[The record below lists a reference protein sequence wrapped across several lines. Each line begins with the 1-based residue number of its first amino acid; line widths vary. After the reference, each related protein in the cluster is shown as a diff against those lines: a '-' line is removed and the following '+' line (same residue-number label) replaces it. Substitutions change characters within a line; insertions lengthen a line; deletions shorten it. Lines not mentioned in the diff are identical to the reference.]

1 MKGDYGSMA
10 WVNDEHG
17 HEYVCTVNREHS
29 DEKRFEQLDD
39 EEKATCTNVNDIVGT
54 ERW

>member
-10 WVNDEHG
+10 WVNDRSG
-17 HEYVCTVNREHS
+17 KEYVCTVNVDHLDEHEYERLS
-29 DEKRFEQLDD
+29 EDEK
-39 EEKATCTNVNDIVGT
+39 KTCIDVNQIVGT

>member
-10 WVNDEHG
+10 WVNDESG
-17 HEYVCTVNREHS
+17 KEYVCTVEKEHL
-29 DEKRFEQLDD
+29 DEKKFENLSE
-39 EEKATCTNVNDIVGT
+39 EEKNTCRDVNDIVGT

>member
-10 WVNDEHG
+10 WVNDESG
-17 HEYVCTVNREHS
+17 REFVCTVEKEHL
-29 DEKRFEQLDD
+29 DEKEYENLS
-39 EEKATCTNVNDIVGT
+39 ESEKETCRDVNEIIGT